1 LFIVQ
6 LWREN
11 VDRRTKIN
19 ERKAINSIGRLQ
31 NIGHE
36 NYGTLDRL
44 FAEFWTGDTKIMVM
58 RMTTTGQ
65 EDSEILDKRDGRI
78 WKENGKILARRT
90 AENWTWQNISKEDS
104 WKLDRRTAEC
114 FTEGQQNIRL
124 EEGRH
129 LRGDRQN
136 FVYRTAENRDE
147 KKNVRKED
155 CKIFY
160 IGHHNLE
167 QDGSIKCTGI
177 WDTY

>member
-1 LFIVQ
+1 MIYIYCAYAPASYSLFIIYLFVFVICRSFILFIVQ

-104 WKLDRRTAEC
+104 
-114 FTEGQQNIRL
+114 
-124 EEGRH
+124 
-129 LRGDRQN
+129 
-136 FVYRTAENRDE
+136 
-147 KKNVRKED
+147 
-155 CKIFY
+155 
-160 IGHHNLE
+160 
-167 QDGSIKCTGI
+167 
-177 WDTY
+177 